1 MVDNGRAFQ
10 IIANIL
16 MFLFMIF
23 CLFPFVLLVV
33 SSFTDEGTLI
43 RNGYSL
49 FPEKFSLESYAYMYE
64 RLDTIIRAYGI
75 TVFVTVVGTVVS
87 LLITVLL
94 AYPLSRRDLPHR
106 GKFAFFVF
114 FTMLFN
120 GGLVPTYIMWTRYL
134 NIDNTIWALIIPAL
148 LLNAFYVIMMRTYFT
163 TTIPDEVIEAGRID
177 GAGEFR
183 ILFRIVLPM
192 SLPMVAT
199 LSLLIGLNYWN
210 DWRNGLYYLT
220 DHRLFSVQNMLNT
233 MLQDVRFLASGGA
246 GGNASEIASNMP
258 SVGIKMAIAVV
269 GVLPIMI
276 VYPFFQRYF
285 VKGIT
290 VGAVKG

>member
-1 MVDNGRAFQ
+1 MVDNSKAFQ

-16 MFLFMIF
+16 MFLFAIF

-64 RLDTIIRAYGI
+64 RLDTIVRAYGI
-75 TVFVTVVGTVVS
+75 TVFVTVVGTVTS

-220 DHRLFSVQNMLNT
+220 DHSLFSVQNMLNT

-269 GVLPIMI
+269 GALPIMM

>member
-10 IIANIL
+10 VIANIF
-16 MFLFMIF
+16 MFLLMLF

-33 SSFTDEGTLI
+33 SSFTDESILI

-49 FPEKFSLESYAYMYE
+49 FPEKFSLESYAYMFQKI
-64 RLDTIIRAYGI
+64 DTILRAYSI
-75 TVFVTVVGTVVS
+75 TVIVTVVGTVSS
-87 LLITVLL
+87 LLLTILL

-148 LLNAFYVIMMRTYFT
+148 LLNAFYVIMMRTYFA
-163 TTIPDEVIEAGRID
+163 TTIPDEVIEAGRMD

-199 LSLLIGLNYWN
+199 LSLLIGINYWN

-220 DHRLFSVQNMLNT
+220 DQSLFSVQNMLNT

-246 GGNASEIASNMP
+246 GSNASEIAATMP

-269 GVLPIMI
+269 GALPIMV

>member
-1 MVDNGRAFQ
+1 MVENGRTFQ
-10 IIANIL
+10 IFANAI
-16 MFLFMIF
+16 MFLLTIF

-49 FPEKFSLESYAYMYE
+49 FPEKFSLESYSYMFQ
-64 RLDTIIRAYGI
+64 RLDTIVRAYSI
-75 TVFVTVVGTVVS
+75 TVFVTVFGTVSS
-87 LLITVLL
+87 LLLTVLL
-94 AYPLSRRDLPHR
+94 SYPLSRSDLPHR

-120 GGLVPTYIMWTRYL
+120 GGLVPTYIMYTRYFNL
-134 NIDNTIWALIIPAL
+134 DNTIWSLIIPAL
-148 LLNAFYVIMMRTYFT
+148 LVNAFYVIMMRTYFST
-163 TTIPDEVIEAGRID
+163 NIPDEVIEAGRMD

-183 ILFRIVLPM
+183 ILFQVVLPM

-220 DHRLFSVQNMLNT
+220 DPNLFSIQNMLNT
-233 MLQDVRFLASGGA
+233 MLQDVQFLASGGA
-246 GGNASEIASNMP
+246 GSNASEIAAQMP

-269 GVLPIMI
+269 GALPIMI
-276 VYPFFQRYF
+276 VYPFFQKYF

>member
-1 MVDNGRAFQ
+1 MVDNSKAFQ

-16 MFLFMIF
+16 MFLFTIF

-64 RLDTIIRAYGI
+64 RLDTIVRAYGI
-75 TVFVTVVGTVVS
+75 TVFVTVVGTVTS

-220 DHRLFSVQNMLNT
+220 DHSLFSVQNMLNT

-269 GVLPIMI
+269 GALPIMM

>member
-1 MVDNGRAFQ
+1 MVDNSRAFQ

-16 MFLFMIF
+16 MLLFMIF

-64 RLDTIIRAYGI
+64 RLDTIVRAYGI

-220 DHRLFSVQNMLNT
+220 DHSLFSVQNMLNT

-269 GVLPIMI
+269 GALPIMI

>member
-1 MVDNGRAFQ
+1 MVDNSRAFQ

-16 MFLFMIF
+16 MFMFMIF

-64 RLDTIIRAYGI
+64 RLDTIMRAYGI
-75 TVFVTVVGTVVS
+75 TVFVTVVGTVAS

-163 TTIPDEVIEAGRID
+163 TTIPDEVIEAGRMD

-220 DHRLFSVQNMLNT
+220 DHSLFSVQNMLNT

-269 GVLPIMI
+269 GALPIMV

>member
-64 RLDTIIRAYGI
+64 RLDTIVRAYGI

>member
-10 IIANIL
+10 IIANIF
-16 MFLFMIF
+16 MFLLMIF

-33 SSFTDEGTLI
+33 SSFTDESTLI

-49 FPEKFSLESYAYMYE
+49 FPEKFSLESYAYMFQK
-64 RLDTIIRAYGI
+64 LDTIVRAYSV
-75 TVFVTVVGTVVS
+75 TVIVTVVGTVAS
-87 LLITVLL
+87 LLLTVLL
-94 AYPLSRRDLPHR
+94 AYPLSRRDMPHR

-163 TTIPDEVIEAGRID
+163 TTIPDEVIEAGRMD

-183 ILFRIVLPM
+183 ILFRLVLPM

-220 DHRLFSVQNMLNT
+220 DHSLFSVQNMLNT
-233 MLQDVRFLASGGA
+233 MLQDVQFLASGGA
-246 GGNASEIASNMP
+246 GGNASEIAATLP

-269 GVLPIMI
+269 GALPVII
-276 VYPFFQRYF
+276 VYPFFQKYF

>member
-1 MVDNGRAFQ
+1 MVDNSKAFQ

-16 MFLFMIF
+16 MFLFTIF

-64 RLDTIIRAYGI
+64 RLDTIVRAYGI
-75 TVFVTVVGTVVS
+75 TVLVTVVGTVTS

-220 DHRLFSVQNMLNT
+220 DHSLFSVQNMLNT

-269 GVLPIMI
+269 GALPIMM

>member
-1 MVDNGRAFQ
+1 MVDNSRAFQ

-64 RLDTIIRAYGI
+64 RLDTIVRAYGI
-75 TVFVTVVGTVVS
+75 TVFVTVVGTVTS
-87 LLITVLL
+87 LIITVLL

-199 LSLLIGLNYWN
+199 LALLIGLNYWN

-220 DHRLFSVQNMLNT
+220 DHSLFSVQNMLNT

-269 GVLPIMI
+269 GALPIMM

>member
-1 MVDNGRAFQ
+1 MVQNDKMFQ
-10 IIANIL
+10 LFANAI
-16 MFLFMIF
+16 MFLLMIF
-23 CLFPFVLLVV
+23 CLFPFLLLVV

-49 FPEKFSLESYAYMYE
+49 FPDKLSLESYTYMFQRLSTIARAYSI
-64 RLDTIIRAYGI
+64 TII
-75 TVFVTVVGTVVS
+75 VTVVGTVTS
-87 LLITVLL
+87 LLLTVLL
-94 AYPLSRRDLPHR
+94 SYPLSRRDLPHR

-120 GGLVPTYIMWTRYL
+120 GGLVPTYIMYTRYL
-134 NIDNTIWALIIPAL
+134 NLDNTIWALIVPAL
-148 LLNAFYVIMMRTYFT
+148 LVNAFYVIMMRTYFAT
-163 TTIPDEVIEAGRID
+163 NIPEEVIEAGRVD
-177 GAGEFR
+177 GAGEYR
-183 ILFRIVLPM
+183 ILFGIVMPM

-220 DHRLFSVQNMLNT
+220 DPSLFSIQNMLNT

-246 GGNASEIASNMP
+246 GSNASEIAANMP

-269 GVLPIMI
+269 GAVPIMVI
-276 VYPFFQRYF
+276 YPFFQKYF

>member
-64 RLDTIIRAYGI
+64 RLDTIVRAYGI
-75 TVFVTVVGTVVS
+75 TVFVTVVGTVTS

-177 GAGEFR
+177 GAGEFL

-220 DHRLFSVQNMLNT
+220 DHSLFSVQNMLNT

-269 GVLPIMI
+269 GALPIMI

>member
-1 MVDNGRAFQ
+1 MVESGKAFP
-10 IIANIL
+10 ILANVV
-16 MFLFMIF
+16 MFALMIF
-23 CLFPFVLLVV
+23 CLFPFALLVV

-49 FPEKFSLESYAYMYE
+49 FPEKFGTDSYAYMFKKME
-64 RLDTIIRAYGI
+64 TIARAYSI
-75 TVFVTVVGTVVS
+75 TIFVSVVGTVS
-87 LLITVLL
+87 SMILTTLL

-134 NIDNTIWALIIPAL
+134 NIDNTIWALIVPAL
-148 LLNAFYVIMMRTYFT
+148 LLNAFYVIMMRTYFMT
-163 TTIPDEVIEAGRID
+163 SIPDEVIEAGRID

-183 ILFRIVLPM
+183 ILFSVVLPM

-220 DHRLFSVQNMLNT
+220 DPSLFSVQNMLNT
-233 MLQDVRFLASGGA
+233 MLQDVRFLASGAA
-246 GGNASEIASNMP
+246 GSNASEIAANMP

-269 GVLPIMI
+269 GALPIMI
-276 VYPFFQRYF
+276 IYPFFQKYF